1 MEWNQ
6 LFNWSDGNFA
16 FGNLTLNNQR
26 QNYFSSLNYH
36 RFEDAYSIKAG
47 VVWDYD
53 KSKLNGTFPIFNFAM
68 RPDHPTV
75 AYDTL
80 QTVHTPEAFLYLKW
94 NQNAWG
100 IGGGMRYHPDWFNFS
115 AWWSHQLNVRWSI
128 SDTHAL
134 LLSAG
139 KYHKAN
145 LDSEN
150 IFATQSHHYAIEYL
164 YEKKEWKWTSSLYYK
179 RTTLQNTI
187 NPIAGLELFAAYKK
201 RNLNARLSFAHI
213 HSMLENEESRYP
225 SNYDFDY
232 FIRLMLQYS
241 LPNICEISM
250 VYLHRQ
256 GQYFQSLRDTR
267 FHELTNTWQPLFVD
281 PANAQRLPTYQLLD
295 ISISRIM
302 PLGAGSLVVFLSA
315 NNVLNIKNVRG
326 YEYNFDYT
334 QQEESLYN
342 QRVVFMG
349 GVWSF

>member
-1 MEWNQ
+1 MPVCP
-6 LFNWSDGNFA
+6 S
-16 FGNLTLNNQR
+16 
-26 QNYFSSLNYH
+26 
-36 RFEDAYSIKAG
+36 
-47 VVWDYD
+47 
-53 KSKLNGTFPIFNFAM
+53 PI
-68 RPDHPTV
+68 
-75 AYDTL
+75 
-80 QTVHTPEAFLYLKW
+80 
-94 NQNAWG
+94 
-100 IGGGMRYHPDWFNFS
+100 
-115 AWWSHQLNVRWSI
+115 
-128 SDTHAL
+128 
-134 LLSAG
+134 
-139 KYHKAN
+139 
-145 LDSEN
+145 
-150 IFATQSHHYAIEYL
+150 
-164 YEKKEWKWTSSLYYK
+164 
-179 RTTLQNTI
+179 
-187 NPIAGLELFAAYKK
+187 
-201 RNLNARLSFAHI
+201 
-213 HSMLENEESRYP
+213 SMLENEESRYP